1 MQQIQLVHGDLAVG
15 TDGGMLMCSGANR
28 IRQDLTLALSE
39 EYGTDRFHPTWGSV
53 LPGYLGQLLTAEMRQ
68 LVRAEVNRVLQNYI
82 VIQQNDVIRDTTY
95 DVRGRYDTSDVVQ
108 SVGDITVTQVLDAI
122 YLSATLT
129 TLARQTLTIS
139 QQVTAG

>member
-1 MQQIQLVHGDLAVG
+1 MQQIALISGDIAIG
-15 TDGGMLMCSGANR
+15 TDGGMLMYSGAAR
-28 IRQDLTLALSE
+28 IKQDLTLALSE

-53 LPGYLGQLLTAEMRQ
+53 LPQYLGQLLTAEMQQ

-82 VIQQNDVIRDTTY
+82 IIQQNDVVRDTTV

-108 SVGDITVTQVLDAI
+108 SVGGISVVQVLDAI

-129 TLARQTLTIS
+129 TLARQTVTIS
-139 QQVTAG
+139 QQVTN